1 MTPSKPYLMRALYE
15 WIVDNEC
22 TPYMLVDTTSP
33 GVRVPDGFA
42 DEGQMV
48 LNLSPAATRH
58 LIMNNETV
66 SFEAR
71 FSGMP
76 HQLLIPVGAVL
87 AVYAQENGQ
96 GMFFEPELPADDEQ
110 HEGVQEPEEDP
121 TPDPPRPPGGRPG
134 LRLVK

>member
-22 TPYMLVDTTSP
+22 TPYMLVDTTNP

-58 LIMNNETV
+58 LIMNNEIV

-76 HQLLIPVGAVL
+76 HQLLRS
-87 AVYAQENGQ
+87 E
-96 GMFFEPELPADDEQ
+96 EHTSELQ
-110 HEGVQEPEEDP
+110 S
-121 TPDPPRPPGGRPG
+121 RPH
-134 LRLVK
+134 LVCRLLL